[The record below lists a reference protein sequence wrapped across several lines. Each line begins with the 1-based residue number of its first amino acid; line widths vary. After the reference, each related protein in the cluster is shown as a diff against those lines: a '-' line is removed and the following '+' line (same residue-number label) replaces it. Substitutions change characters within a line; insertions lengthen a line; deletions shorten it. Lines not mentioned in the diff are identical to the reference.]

1 MREAAPLEARSGATT
16 VQLLAEH
23 KQCVTLLIAGG
34 VVAFLLGECHS
45 HTIVHRVLMGVSLW
59 YKKNLSWEK
68 KKEKRGASGFF
79 SVSLLTWQTPDTDG
93 DKLLAAESLSREQRR
108 TLKLLEGRGKSSV
121 PRLLMSG
128 IVGAEFPAE
137 LISD

>member
-1 MREAAPLEARSGATT
+1 M
-16 VQLLAEH
+16 
-23 KQCVTLLIAGG
+23 
-34 VVAFLLGECHS
+34 AFLLGECRS

-68 KKEKRGASGFF
+68 EEKKEKNGASGFF

>member
-1 MREAAPLEARSGATT
+1 MVPKKKKT
-16 VQLLAEH
+16 
-23 KQCVTLLIAGG
+23 
-34 VVAFLLGECHS
+34 
-45 HTIVHRVLMGVSLW
+45 LMG
-59 YKKNLSWEK
+59 KEEK
-68 KKEKRGASGFF
+68 KIRRAGPQGLF
-79 SVSLLTWQTPDTDG
+79 SVSVLTWQTPDTDG

-108 TLKLLEGRGKSSV
+108 TVKLLEGIGKSSV

>member
-1 MREAAPLEARSGATT
+1 M
-16 VQLLAEH
+16 
-23 KQCVTLLIAGG
+23 
-34 VVAFLLGECHS
+34 AFLLRECHS
-45 HTIVHRVLMGVSLW
+45 HTVVHRVLMGVSPW
-59 YKKNLSWEK
+59 YKKKKNSHGKRGK
-68 KKEKRGASGFF
+68 KKNKKSGASGFF
-79 SVSLLTWQTPDTDG
+79 SASPCSLGRPPDTDG